1 MIASTRNRLH
11 LLAAALIVAAGCSSD
26 DPKSPTAP
34 PASPVEPGPAPVVY
48 AVTVSPSKS
57 ALEVGTTDSATV
69 TIRATRTDTGAP
81 APNLTKLSLSTSLGS
96 FGAVGGPQQLEAEF
110 VNGQVQVAF
119 FGSGTVGT
127 ATIRAQV
134 TGTGISTSSV
144 GFGTVRIVEGEVP
157 TFFLSSVSPNTG
169 SPQGGDVVNVLG
181 GGFDPPVRVLFGGV
195 AATVRSTSETS
206 IRVEVP
212 PFTDGLA
219 PGETESVS
227 VTVTINLN
235 EEGQASDTLASGF
248 IYVNG
253 GEPGVLQPTIFSV
266 TPASGPN
273 EGGTQVTINGDGF
286 EAPVQVMFGDGTL
299 GSADFNGTEAQILSV
314 SRTRIVVLSPRTL
327 AVGSSGAPLPNDLT
341 DILVKNLSTSRF
353 TVATSAFKYGNEVII
368 TSMGPTSGPI
378 SGGTQVIIFGQG
390 FDEPVAVG
398 FDGCGAQ
405 QVLSVSGTEIVI
417 RTVAQEVTSCSDK
430 TCPGVSVTNIE
441 SDNGNSADIPFVFKV
456 NKPLIFGISPNVG
469 SVGANVTISGQ
480 NFPSAVQVLF
490 GGSSG
495 SSAAVTSVT
504 STSIAAKV
512 PNPPPGFTF
521 NTEPCDTD
529 GDGTNDGKRNV
540 PTPMTVVVKSLDGSG
555 CEAVLTNG
563 FTLNPPS
570 TACAAGG

>member
-212 PFTDGLA
+212 ALASGLPA
-219 PGETESVS
+219 GETQPVSVS
-227 VTVTINLN
+227 VTINLN

-248 IYVNG
+248 TYVNG
-253 GEPGVLQPTIFSV
+253 GEPGVLQPTVFSLA
-266 TPASGPN
+266 PASGPN
-273 EGGTQVTINGDGF
+273 EGGTEVVINGDGF
-286 EAPVQVMFGDGTL
+286 ESPVQVKFGDGSTD
-299 GSADFNGTEAQILSV
+299 ANFNGTEAQILSV
-314 SRTRIVVLSPRTL
+314 SRTRIVVKSPRTL
-327 AVGSSGAPLPNDLT
+327 VEGSSGRPLPNDLS
-341 DILVKNLSTSRF
+341 DVLVKNLNTGRF
-353 TVATSAFKYGNEVII
+353 TVASSAFKYGNEVII
-368 TSMGPTSGPI
+368 TSIGPGEGPAT
-378 SGGTQVIIFGQG
+378 GNQQVTIFGQG

-398 FDGCGAQ
+398 LANVAQ
-405 QVLSVSGTEIVI
+405 QVLSVSGTEIVV
-417 RTVAQEVTSCSDK
+417 RTVPVEITNCADRTGPSQ
-430 TCPGVSVTNIE
+430 VTNIE
-441 SDNGNSADIPFVFKV
+441 SGDSATGPNYTYRAFKPIITGASPSSGPQGGNTT
-456 NKPLIFGISPNVG
+456 
-469 SVGANVTISGQ
+469 VTISGQ
-480 NFPSAVQVLF
+480 NFTAPLVVEFVVGGQSFSA
-490 GGSSG
+490 
-495 SSAAVTSVT
+495 SV
-504 STSIAAKV
+504 TSIAA
-512 PNPPPGFTF
+512 NAI
-521 NTEPCDTD
+521 
-529 GDGTNDGKRNV
+529 
-540 PTPMTVVVKSLDGSG
+540 VVKSPGVPNSVMAT
-555 CEAVLTNG
+555 EA
-563 FTLNPPS
+563 
-570 TACAAGG
+570 CDAAGVPGTRYISTPATIKVTSPVTDCTDDFQGAFLYTPASTTCVPTAAP